1 VVAGAQVVGGGAD
14 GVAASFNWPIPYFP
28 DASFRL
34 LTNGSPGFLSAEA
47 ATPLFP

>member
-1 VVAGAQVVGGGAD
+1 VSRRVGGGAN

-34 LTNGSPGFLSAEA
+34 LTNGSTGF
-47 ATPLFP
+47 FIG